1 MEEMIEVGN
10 GIQHVKK
17 IKWLKN
23 RSLGQAVFHVFDVK
37 QRIEFF
43 SIGKDLGEGNISSS
57 LLFPAEPKK
66 IIK

>member
-17 IKWLKN
+17 IKRLQDCC
-23 RSLGQAVFHVFDVK
+23 LGQAVFHVFDVK